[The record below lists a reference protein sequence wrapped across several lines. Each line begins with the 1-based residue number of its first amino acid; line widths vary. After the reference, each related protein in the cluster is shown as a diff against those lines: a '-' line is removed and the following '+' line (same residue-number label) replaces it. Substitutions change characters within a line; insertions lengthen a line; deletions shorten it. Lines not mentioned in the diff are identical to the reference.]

1 MSKILIVDDAPAG
14 REAMA
19 KWLQR
24 EGFECF
30 TARNGAE
37 GLVRLKEAKP
47 DLILLDHMMPEVDG
61 LTFLAG
67 IRRFP
72 KWKNIPVIMMTGM
85 KDSTHHR
92 KAEALNVS
100 AYLVK
105 NEFTLPELRKQIDK
119 FLSTPSA
126 DVLSAASPAA
136 PQPAV

>member
-19 KWLQR
+19 KWLKR
-24 EGFECF
+24 EGYETA

-37 GLVRLKEAKP
+37 GLVRLKESKP

-72 KWKNIPVIMMTGM
+72 KWKTLPVIMMTGI
-85 KDSTHHR
+85 KDKTHER
-92 KAEALNVS
+92 KAQTLNIS
-100 AYLVK
+100 DYLVK
-105 NEFTLPELRKQIDK
+105 SEFSPRDLLDCIRRNLNPT
-119 FLSTPSA
+119 
-126 DVLSAASPAA
+126 PAA
-136 PQPAV
+136 GTVGNAAQSQPLV

>member
-1 MSKILIVDDAPAG
+1 MSRILIVDDAPAG

-24 EGFECF
+24 EGFETA

-37 GLVRLKEAKP
+37 GLVRLKESKP

-72 KWKNIPVIMMTGM
+72 KWKSLPVIMLTGI
-85 KDSTHHR
+85 KDKVHER
-92 KAEALNVS
+92 KAQTLNVS
-100 AYLVK
+100 GYLVK
-105 NEFTLPELRKQIDK
+105 NEFTPRELLEGIRKHLGQGA
-119 FLSTPSA
+119 P
-126 DVLSAASPAA
+126 SPAVVNQA
-136 PQPAV
+136 QSPLSQ